1 MFYCVTDTD
10 ICEFWTVIKT
20 ETFRS
25 ITSEPQRHAIDMY
38 AFTTVAFTH
47 LYAFDLWAWKPF
59 QQFSLTC

>member
-1 MFYCVTDTD
+1 
-10 ICEFWTVIKT
+10 VIKT